1 MKTLCAQGAGRFQQS
16 FSAMAVRFRSALSAV
31 SLTCG
36 ATAAATLIQ
45 KYSALPVMMT
55 LQSTLTAEA

>member
-31 SLTCG
+31 NLTSG
-36 ATAAATLIQ
+36 AMAAAILIQ
-45 KYSALPVMMT
+45 KYFALPVMMT
-55 LQSTLTAEA
+55 LQLILTAAV